1 MHELSIAMNILEIV
15 EDYTSRENTKKVL
28 ELELDIGDLLGIE
41 IPALKFALET
51 TKEGSILESSVIV
64 INAIQAQVQCQ
75 DCQSVFTA
83 KTQFE
88 PCPECQSFFS
98 IIQSGNELKVK
109 SILIE

>member
-28 ELELDIGDLLGIE
+28 ELELDIGDLSGIE

-75 DCQSVFTA
+75 DC
-83 KTQFE
+83 
-88 PCPECQSFFS
+88 
-98 IIQSGNELKVK
+98 
-109 SILIE
+109 